1 MLLQIDHGR
10 ACTVTGT
17 PVRFD
22 AMKSSHNAWG
32 AFSAVLFGMLAGCSA
47 PTGTIESPPTDEPTI
62 SNNDPTKPV
71 LTVNENPTP
80 SGTPSTVADAAS
92 PSTSSSDTGA
102 PASDTG
108 APASDASTPSPSPPP
123 LPGWTLTW
131 SDEFNGP
138 NGSAPDP
145 AKWVYDIGYGE
156 GGWGNGELQYYTNSR
171 DNSYLQ
177 DGSLVI
183 AARTDNLESTM
194 LCGST
199 PCKYTS
205 ARLKTLGKFSQTYGR
220 FEARIKIPI
229 GNGMWP
235 AFWTLGTDFPTA
247 GWPKCG
253 EIDIMENWGA
263 DGTVIAGTTHDP
275 GYDPDNGISGEHTF
289 SSITTVANDYHV
301 YAVEWEVNAI
311 RFYVDG
317 SEYHCVRTSDAP
329 ASACGSI
336 SGTVSSAPHTWPFNH
351 PFFMLLNLAID
362 GDSRPTS
369 TTKFPGLMFIDYV
382 RVYKH

>member
-1 MLLQIDHGR
+1 MLPQIDHGR
-10 ACTVTGT
+10 ACTVMRT
-17 PVRFD
+17 PVRSN
-22 AMKSSHNAWG
+22 AMKSSKNAWG
-32 AFSAVLFGMLAGCSA
+32 TFSAVMFGMLTGCAA
-47 PTGTIESPPTDEPTI
+47 PTGTIESPPSDEPTI
-62 SNNDPTKPV
+62 SNDPTKPG
-71 LTVNENPTP
+71 LTVTENPTP
-80 SGTPSTVADAAS
+80 SGTTTPEADAGS
-92 PSTSSSDTGA
+92 SSTPSSDTGA

-108 APASDASTPSPSPPP
+108 APASDTGAAPSSPPS
-123 LPGWTLTW
+123 LPGWTLSW
-131 SDEFNGP
+131 SDEFDGP

-145 AKWVYDIGYGE
+145 AKWVYDIGWGE

-171 DNSYLQ
+171 DNSYVQ

-183 AARTDNLESTM
+183 AARTDNLDSTM
-194 LCGST
+194 LCGSSA
-199 PCKYTS
+199 CKYTS

-220 FEARIKIPI
+220 FEARIKIPT

-235 AFWTLGTDFPTA
+235 AFWTMGTDFPTT
-247 GWPKCG
+247 GWPGCG

-275 GYDPDNGISGEHTF
+275 GSDPDNGISGEYTF

-301 YAVEWEVNAI
+301 YAMEWEANAI

-317 SEYHCVRTSDAP
+317 HEYHCVRTPDAP

-336 SGTVSSAPHTWPFNH
+336 AGTVSNAPHTWPFNH

-362 GDSRPTS
+362 GSSKPTS
-369 TTKFPGLMFIDYV
+369 TTKFPGQMFIDYV
-382 RVYKH
+382 RVYKR